1 MCKDKCI
8 KHEERNKQERRKKY
22 LVEELD
28 EDVYCEGTLSRI
40 LLHLKPAHLVVVN
53 ANELLEIFKL
63 YFSKCPNA
71 KQFGREVV
79 LNMIV
84 LYGTKKQNNEN
95 Q

>member
-1 MCKDKCI
+1 MHKTWK
-8 KHEERNKQERRKKY
+8 KQTRAKKKKY

-28 EDVYCEGTLSRI
+28 EDVYCEGILSRI
-40 LLHLKPAHLVVVN
+40 LLYLKPAHLVVVN

-71 KQFGREVV
+71 KQFGMEVV

-84 LYGTKKQNNEN
+84 LHGTQKQSNEN
-95 Q
+95 QWTN